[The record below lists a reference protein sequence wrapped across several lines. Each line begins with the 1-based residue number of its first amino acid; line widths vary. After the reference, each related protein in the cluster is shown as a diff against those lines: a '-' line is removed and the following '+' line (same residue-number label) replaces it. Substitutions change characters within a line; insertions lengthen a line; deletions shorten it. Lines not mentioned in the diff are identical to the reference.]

1 MSRKLLC
8 NRSIRNITQGGEAML
23 VCAHRRTPKEGA
35 NSQFLSISLNET
47 LIRWSDI
54 QVYEQF
60 DSWHKS
66 SKGQRSVTTIY
77 TYKDSYHDW
86 FQVHTHH
93 IVSMWIYINNMY
105 MMCPSSIPQSF
116 FLCHSLC
123 DARLPH
129 FFRPCASPSLMGQR
143 WDPTESPKR
152 IPSQTFWGH
161 NSGACGCFNSS
172 SVLCVFFWGPWV
184 ILVEFVI
191 SHWIH
196 VWYIYLHLA

>member
-1 MSRKLLC
+1 
-8 NRSIRNITQGGEAML
+8 ML

-123 DARLPH
+123 GARLPH
-129 FFRPCASPSLMGQR
+129 FFRPCASPSLMGQGGTQLSR
-143 WDPTESPKR
+143 RKGFLPKL
-152 IPSQTFWGH
+152 
-161 NSGACGCFNSS
+161 SGVTIAVHVVVSTRHLF
-172 SVLCVFFWGPWV
+172 CVFFFGSV
-184 ILVEFVI
+184 GHFGRVC
-191 SHWIH
+191 
-196 VWYIYLHLA
+196 YIPLDPCMVYLPAFGIKSQPTRDNSGK